1 MSTNES
7 TPHTLKN
14 KPVLIDFQPKEVH
27 EIILSNIY
35 DNIQDVIVIA
45 LMMTFIIF

>member
-1 MSTNES
+1 MKVPPYTKK
-7 TPHTLKN
+7 T
-14 KPVLIDFQPKEVH
+14 PVLIDFQSKEVH

>member
-1 MSTNES
+1 MKV
-7 TPHTLKN
+7 PPYTLKK
-14 KPVLIDFQPKEVH
+14 KPVFIDFQSKEVH
-27 EIILSNIY
+27 KIILSNIY